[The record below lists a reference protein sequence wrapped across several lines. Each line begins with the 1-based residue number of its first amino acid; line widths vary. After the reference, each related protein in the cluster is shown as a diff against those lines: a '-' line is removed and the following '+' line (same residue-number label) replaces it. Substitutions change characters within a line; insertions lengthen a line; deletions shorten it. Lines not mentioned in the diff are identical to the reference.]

1 MIVIKLK
8 VEESDSLGGIDEQV
22 GRSNEMRSLHEVC
35 VTCSAGCLL
44 TEHSLV
50 SFSGI
55 FFCQY
60 LVC

>member
-1 MIVIKLK
+1 MIKLK
-8 VEESDSLGGIDEQV
+8 AEESDSLGGIAEQV
-22 GRSNEMRSLHEVC
+22 CRSNEVRSLHEVC

-50 SFSGI
+50 SFLGI

-60 LVC
+60 LLC